1 MARVVAEKE
10 GVYTVNA
17 ETFGKGILMWLL
29 SQGSKVEVIGPAD
42 LKKKWLTESFNILK
56 REGKKL

>member
-1 MARVVAEKE
+1 MCV
-10 GVYTVNA
+10 
-17 ETFGKGILMWLL
+17 F
-29 SQGSKVEVIGPAD
+29 SQGSKVEVIGSED